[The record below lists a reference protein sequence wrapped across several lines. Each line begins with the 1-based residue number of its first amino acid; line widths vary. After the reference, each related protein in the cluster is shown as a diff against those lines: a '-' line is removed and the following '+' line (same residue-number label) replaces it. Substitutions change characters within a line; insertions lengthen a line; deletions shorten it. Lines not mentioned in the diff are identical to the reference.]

1 MVKGASP
8 WISGRLLFCM
18 WNWFRLSCPDQSATC
33 TGELGRKA
41 TSTHVAL
48 ANTTEQ
54 GCIPSISMILL
65 CPVVKG
71 HVVRTKSPER
81 NAKRTMAKPR
91 LLNLIRNDK
100 WPCNHDQLHYT
111 NTNYKS
117 PCARY
122 KEKLGGKADTARRA
136 MHKATEANIHRH
148 YTTDINTHKQCV
160 CVCV

>member
-1 MVKGASP
+1 MG
-8 WISGRLLFCM
+8 
-18 WNWFRLSCPDQSATC
+18 D
-33 TGELGRKA
+33 LGRKA

-48 ANTTEQ
+48 ANATEQ

-71 HVVRTKSPER
+71 HVVRTKSKER

-91 LLNLIRNDK
+91 LLNWVNDK

-111 NTNYKS
+111 STNYKS

-122 KEKLGGKADTARRA
+122 KEKLGAKADTAV
-136 MHKATEANIHRH
+136 HREQRIKPLRQTFTD
-148 YTTDINTHKQCV
+148 TTPPTQISTNSV
-160 CVCV
+160 CVCERERESDWKWLLKELSGAVP